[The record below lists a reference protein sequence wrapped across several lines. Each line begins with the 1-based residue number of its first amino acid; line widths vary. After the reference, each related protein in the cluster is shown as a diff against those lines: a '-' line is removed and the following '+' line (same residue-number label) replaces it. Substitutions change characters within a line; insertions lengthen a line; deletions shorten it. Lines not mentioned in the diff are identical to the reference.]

1 MNLTSSQFVVI
12 DDKAIH
18 LNAISDALN
27 ELGGACLKI
36 DYTEY
41 DEVAISQKKSIYNGV
56 RVIFSDLHLVDGT
69 TASDTNSFYSII
81 TGVLAAILDRH
92 HPPYL
97 LILWTE
103 DNRTDHIEKLNSYF
117 DDLNQVVKKPIQIL
131 SMSKHDFIDTT
142 TGEIKE
148 GTNKLQA
155 ALQKKIQSNIGLN
168 TLYQWDYE
176 AQKAVHETLYELE
189 QLALSQ
195 VDVTGNSFDESV
207 MKVLNE
213 LAKGAV
219 GKDHIDNDP
228 LQALNLA
235 LSPII
240 QDKLVSRSCDS
251 VVLNYWADLINTTR
265 ADQLNKIEDINV
277 VGKYNKLLHLSAY
290 HPNSYQATDLGVV
303 SVYSDFNDIK
313 SQFGLNEN
321 EPIFLDFP
329 NQNDSEIVE
338 PMLISISAFCDF
350 AQNKARSQIF
360 YLAGIELC

>member
-117 DDLNQVVKKPIQIL
+117 DDLNQVVKKSIQIL

-155 ALQKKIQSNIGLN
+155 ALQK
-168 TLYQWDYE
+168 
-176 AQKAVHETLYELE
+176 
-189 QLALSQ
+189 
-195 VDVTGNSFDESV
+195 
-207 MKVLNE
+207 
-213 LAKGAV
+213 
-219 GKDHIDNDP
+219 
-228 LQALNLA
+228 
-235 LSPII
+235 
-240 QDKLVSRSCDS
+240 
-251 VVLNYWADLINTTR
+251 
-265 ADQLNKIEDINV
+265 
-277 VGKYNKLLHLSAY
+277 
-290 HPNSYQATDLGVV
+290 
-303 SVYSDFNDIK
+303 
-313 SQFGLNEN
+313 
-321 EPIFLDFP
+321 
-329 NQNDSEIVE
+329 
-338 PMLISISAFCDF
+338 
-350 AQNKARSQIF
+350 
-360 YLAGIELC
+360 